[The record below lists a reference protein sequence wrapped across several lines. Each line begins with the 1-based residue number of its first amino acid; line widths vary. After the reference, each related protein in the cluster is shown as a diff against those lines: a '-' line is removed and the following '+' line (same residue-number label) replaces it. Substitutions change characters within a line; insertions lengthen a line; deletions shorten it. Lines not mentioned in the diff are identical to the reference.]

1 MMEWLILDLS
11 PSSTRHQHRGPGDL
25 VRVFAEEK
33 WSCNSSL
40 SRSRDSFAAQTK
52 RLILSISFVLHSRSA
67 KVSIQERTKGGG
79 GTVSK
84 RKDGARSVAK
94 DENGLGWNIAEPG
107 PKLDYLVTRIGAAV
121 RFVIRR
127 SSARGNNGFA
137 KKKPIIFL
145 SFQSE
150 SMQLV
155 VPLVR

>member
-11 PSSTRHQHRGPGDL
+11 PSSTRHSGPGDL

-40 SRSRDSFAAQTK
+40 SRSKDSFAAQTK

-67 KVSIQERTKGGG
+67 KVSIHAGKVNGRTKGGGG

-84 RKDGARSVAK
+84 RKDLARSGAK
-94 DENGLGWNIAEPG
+94 EGNGLGWNIAEPG

-137 KKKPIIFL
+137 KKKSP
-145 SFQSE
+145 
-150 SMQLV
+150 
-155 VPLVR
+155 

>member
-1 MMEWLILDLS
+1 MGWLILDLS
-11 PSSTRHQHRGPGDL
+11 PSPTPHSATVDL

-40 SRSRDSFAAQTK
+40 SRSKDSFAAQTK

-67 KVSIQERTKGGG
+67 KVSIHAGLVNGRTKGG

-84 RKDGARSVAK
+84 RKDGARSGAK
-94 DENGLGWNIAEPG
+94 GGNGLGWNIAEPG

-121 RFVIRR
+121 SFVIRR

-137 KKKPIIFL
+137 KMPIIFL